1 MTDAVIHLPRTSRA
15 LVAAVGLSLLAASC
29 SSGSTSAGP
38 PTTTKIPSTHPSPA
52 QQVAA
57 QTATRSFRSFVAD
70 AAVTVA
76 DDLATAD
83 QAAAAGNTSAAHA
96 AAAAAVLA
104 YDQLRGQEGLVST
117 GTDQAMLTDPN
128 GEIDASSLLTLD
140 RMLASGTSGEP
151 LASTLDGQGPTF
163 ELLLAHRSLLPQDIA
178 LDAKRQLAWVAL
190 TAPIAL
196 RPNPPEGES
205 LADVASAA
213 SAASAALAS
222 VKGIGLLVDP
232 SATTRATT
240 QMATV
245 ESLLGSGGSARQV
258 VGATDATL
266 SSVGQLAGSLAGYG
280 VLVQG
285 YQ

>member
-1 MTDAVIHLPRTSRA
+1 MTDAVIHFPRTSRA

-205 LADVASAA
+205 LADVAAA
-213 SAASAALAS
+213 PPAPP
-222 VKGIGLLVDP
+222 DP
-232 SATTRATT
+232 AH
-240 QMATV
+240 
-245 ESLLGSGGSARQV
+245 
-258 VGATDATL
+258 
-266 SSVGQLAGSLAGYG
+266 
-280 VLVQG
+280 
-285 YQ
+285 